1 MKPRSILVAAASFAA
16 LAVTVWLWSE
26 RKPAHFLAYL
36 GEAVPNFG
44 DSSVAGERPTPPL
57 AELAFAGGGPELSF
71 FALGDTGYGGEI
83 LASNARAMERS
94 AESRPVDLVLLLGDN
109 FYLEGVSSLEDPL
122 WRERFED
129 AFPGSKL
136 QVPFYAVLG
145 NHDYRG
151 DPDVEVAY
159 TRKSARWRMPAR
171 WYTFT
176 APLRGGGEVQFFAL
190 DTQPLEGGWPEA
202 REELEWLAKETAAS
216 KARWKVAFAHHPALS
231 HGHHGSTPGLADL
244 IDRTGIDLYVTG
256 HDHDLQVIRSKAGW
270 MQIVSG
276 AGSSTRDT
284 QWEGD
289 TLFAAASP
297 GFAWIGISRTEM
309 WIEISTAAQG
319 PRFRTKV
326 EKR

>member
-1 MKPRSILVAAASFAA
+1 LKPRSLLVAAASLAA
-16 LAVTVWLWSE
+16 LAVTVWLWSD
-26 RKPAHFLAYL
+26 RKQAHLRAFL
-36 GEAVPNFG
+36 GEEPPNFG
-44 DSSVAGERPTPPL
+44 DSSVAGARPTPPL
-57 AELAFAGGGPELSF
+57 PELAFAGGGPELSF
-71 FALGDTGYGGEI
+71 FALGDTGFGGEI
-83 LASNARAMERS
+83 LASNALAMERS

-129 AFPGSKL
+129 AFAGAKL

-159 TRKSARWRMPAR
+159 TQKSARWRMPAR

-176 APLRGGGEVQFFAL
+176 QALRGGGEVQFFAL
-190 DTQPLEGGWPEA
+190 DTLPLEGGWPEA
-202 REELEWLAKETAAS
+202 REEMAWLAKEIAES
-216 KARWKVAFAHHPALS
+216 KARWKIAFAHHPALS
-231 HGHHGSTPGLADL
+231 HGHHGPTPGLADL
-244 IDRTGIDLYVTG
+244 IGRTGIDLYVSG
-256 HDHDLQVIRSKAGW
+256 HDHDLQIIRSKAGW

-284 QWEGD
+284 NWEGD

-297 GFAWIGISRTEM
+297 GFAWVGISGTEM

-319 PRFRTKV
+319 PRFRTRV